1 MANYKAKYIS
11 GDPNA
16 ASKDFVITFELYRN
30 DILLEKFIDA
40 YQGSGFIPAYVYKP
54 DTKEIYIESNS
65 YFYNGFGE
73 WGNTGTLLLPVKYN
87 LPVNDI
93 EKNVKINIEGYT
105 FPPVSTP
112 PAPAAAKPTGEIKK
126 FIDSVN
132 SDINILVSS
141 LESKKAEIKKVYD
154 EAIKITSLKTTKWPF
169 VPPQYTESDPNV
181 KTIGDLFKY
190 TFNIETG
197 DFKKPISMIGGI
209 SPNPDYMDWVSDLNG
224 KSTGDT
230 TINDK
235 YEFLNKS
242 FRSISQLVTYKYW
255 IAPPDDFKS
264 RIENPDLYSPGQIW
278 FDTFMNR
285 FLTVIKPDENGGEQ
299 SRVKDS
305 IYESNLLSDE
315 VKRQDVATVS
325 ISSFTSDGN
334 RINIGTYSDGNGIVR
349 KLYEP
354 RPGYHEFDNLL
365 EDVLNMTTYVPFSI
379 SYYAGGLT
387 NSFPSLRTKYK
398 SGLISDLRNDP
409 IFEVER
415 GRKSGSSS
423 SWSATDQFVGNDED
437 ILLYKAFI
445 EAGDKYKQVHLP
457 YKNPP
462 KKEEAAPPPP
472 PETISSTQ
480 SGASQS
486 DDKKYIFNVET
497 DGKFVN
503 KELGSFT
510 VIPPLNNIETPFIY
524 REEENILDDEYTESG
539 YEEDI
544 ALSSEQSM
552 LKDVI
557 IPDDPDHEGTNKDEV
572 IKDTKVDSSPNIN
585 GNTGVKANNP
595 PTGANKPGKNGN
607 PYEINPKKITTT
619 ATGKIKKMLE
629 IAYGEIGYT
638 EDYFELTT
646 DPRDTITTKVN
657 GKNQTVTN
665 TRKGEEVWIS
675 GENSDGS
682 PKYLYKKDAPGKD
695 TKYGVYWGTNGHHFC
710 GMFVNWCAEQGG
722 MKMSV
727 NMPNSIYCP
736 NGVSEFNKKGFYISN
751 GKNKAERK
759 SSTII
764 PEPGDI
770 VYFNWSG
777 AADAGHVGIVVKQ
790 NADGTIKCV
799 EGNTG
804 AAAGSGVNGKGA
816 GVWEKD
822 RKKETIIGY
831 GKTALFDP
839 SNTGDFVA
847 SVNKKTYTKTA

>member
-1 MANYKAKYIS
+1 MAN
-11 GDPNA
+11 
-16 ASKDFVITFELYRN
+16 
-30 DILLEKFIDA
+30 
-40 YQGSGFIPAYVYKP
+40 Q
-54 DTKEIYIESNS
+54 
-65 YFYNGFGE
+65 
-73 WGNTGTLLLPVKYN
+73 
-87 LPVNDI
+87 
-93 EKNVKINIEGYT
+93 
-105 FPPVSTP
+105 
-112 PAPAAAKPTGEIKK
+112 PTGEIKK
-126 FIDSVN
+126 FIDSIN

-141 LESKKAEIKKVYD
+141 LESKKTEIKKVYD

-197 DFKKPISMIGGI
+197 EFKKPQALIYGQ
-209 SPNPDYMDWVSDLNG
+209 SPNPDYLDWVNDLNG

-230 TINDK
+230 TIKDK
-235 YEFLNKS
+235 YDFLNKN

-255 IAPPDDFKS
+255 ISPPDDFKS

-278 FDTFMNR
+278 FDTFMFR
-285 FLTVIKPDENGGEQ
+285 FLTVIKPDENGGYQ

-305 IYESNLLSDE
+305 IYESNLLSDD
-315 VKRQDVATVS
+315 VKRADVATVS
-325 ISSFTSDGN
+325 ISSFTPDGN
-334 RINIGTYSDGNGIVR
+334 RINIGTYSDGNGVVR
-349 KLYEP
+349 RLYEP

-365 EDVLNMTTYVPFSI
+365 EDVLNMSTYEPFSI

-398 SGLISDLRNDP
+398 SGLISDLRNDT

-415 GRKSGSSS
+415 GRK
-423 SWSATDQFVGNDED
+423 SATDQFVGNDED

-462 KKEEAAPPPP
+462 KKEAAVASPP

-486 DDKKYIFNVET
+486 TDKKYIFNVET

-510 VIPPLNNIETPFIY
+510 VISPLNNIETPFVY
-524 REEENILDDEYTESG
+524 REEENILDDEYIEYG

-544 ALSSEQSM
+544 ALSSSHEM
-552 LKDVI
+552 LESIDV
-557 IPDDPDHEGTNKDEV
+557 PTDPENGGTNKDEV
-572 IKDTKVDSSPNIN
+572 IKDTKVDNSPNIN
-585 GNTGVKANNP
+585 GNTGVKAKNP
-595 PTGANKPGKNGN
+595 PTGANKPGKNGDPN
-607 PYEINPKKITTT
+607 EINPKTITTT

-657 GKNQTVTN
+657 GKDQTVTN
-665 TRKGEEVWIS
+665 TRKGEKVWIS

-682 PKYLYKKDAPGKD
+682 PKYTSVPDVPGKD
-695 TKYGVYWGTNGHHFC
+695 TKYGVYWGMNGLHFC
-710 GMFVNWCAEQGG
+710 GMFVNWCAEQAGI
-722 MKMSV
+722 KMNNKGVTDPGLAKTIS
-727 NMPNSIYCP
+727 CP
-736 NGVSEFNKKGFYISN
+736 NGVTEFNKKGLYISN
-751 GKNKAERK
+751 GKDKNERTN
-759 SSTII
+759 STVI

-770 VYFNWSG
+770 VYFNWDSPPTP
-777 AADAGHVGIVVKQ
+777 ADPGGYYTPKGGGKPKAFAGHVGIVVKQ

-831 GKTALFDP
+831 CKTALYNP

-847 SVNKKTYTKTA
+847 SVRVGKTYTKTA